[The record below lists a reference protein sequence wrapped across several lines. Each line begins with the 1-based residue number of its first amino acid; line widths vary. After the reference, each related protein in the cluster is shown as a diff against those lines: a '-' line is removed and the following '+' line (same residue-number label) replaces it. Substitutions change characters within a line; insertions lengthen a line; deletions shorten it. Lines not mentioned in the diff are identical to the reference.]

1 MHDHISTFIQNI
13 AHVKFEYTLIISMF
27 TLIISAALH
36 EAAHGYAALR
46 MGDYTAYNEGR
57 ITLDPMAHIDLFST
71 ILLPLLLLWSTMGT
85 FFFAAAKPVPVN
97 PMNFRDADRGMLI
110 TGAAGP
116 LTNIL
121 LVIIALPFMLLSFY
135 AGFNFFPAGSPLV
148 FVIEYILFLFI
159 MTNLSLAVFN
169 LIPVPPLDGSRIL
182 RFFLPPRIRESYD
195 SLETFGMM
203 LVLMVVVMTGL
214 SSFIMNKAGELFFIF
229 FGFLINLFL
238 T

>member
-1 MHDHISTFIQNI
+1 MHDHIDTFFQNI
-13 AHVKFEYTLIISMF
+13 PLVKFEYTLILSMF

-57 ITLDPMAHIDLFST
+57 ITLNPLAHIDLFNT
-71 ILLPLLLLWSTMGT
+71 ILLPLLLLWSTAGT
-85 FFFAAAKPVPVN
+85 FFFAAARPVPVN
-97 PMNFRDADRGMLI
+97 PLNFRDADRGMLI

-121 LVIIALPFMLLSFY
+121 LTIIAIPLLMLSFY
-135 AGFNFFPAGSPLV
+135 IGYNFFPDSTPLV
-148 FVIEYILFLFI
+148 FVIEYLLLLFVI
-159 MTNLSLAVFN
+159 TNLSLAIFN

-182 RFFLPPRIRESYD
+182 RVFLPPGIRESYD

-214 SSFIMNKAGELFFIF
+214 SSFILNKALYVFMIF
-229 FGFLINLFL
+229 FGFLTNLFL
-238 T
+238 I